1 MKKSILNVRI
11 IAEIAIFAAIGFALD
26 YLQGALWSG
35 VFFNGGSIG
44 LAMIPVFIISYR
56 RGLIAGLICGLVLS
70 FVQLLGGSIYILQFW
85 QFMLDYI
92 LAYTVVGLAGA
103 FSGLYKNSKTL
114 GLKVVWIIVGCF
126 VGGMLKYASHV
137 IAGVAY
143 WLGNGEGTF
152 LGVADNSAL
161 FSWVYNGAYC
171 IPNIIISILIMVLIA
186 KVYPVLLN
194 PENDL
199 KEEKEASEEKKE
211 EVVE

>member
-92 LAYTVVGLAGA
+92 FAYTVVGLAGA

-126 VGGMLKYASHV
+126 VGGMLKYVSHV

-171 IPNIIISILIMVLIA
+171 IPNIIISILVMVLIA

-194 PENDL
+194 PEIAF
-199 KEEKEASEEKKE
+199 KEEKESSEEKKD

>member
-11 IAEIAIFAAIGFALD
+11 LAEIAIFAAIGFALD

-44 LAMIPVFIISYR
+44 LAMVPIFIISYR
-56 RGLIAGLICGLVLS
+56 RGLIPGILCGLILS
-70 FVQLLGGSIYILQFW
+70 FVQLLGGSIYVLAFW

-92 LAYTVVGLAGA
+92 FAYTLVGFAGLFA
-103 FSGLYKNSKTL
+103 SLYKKSNSFGVKL
-114 GLKVVWIIVGCF
+114 IWILVGCF
-126 VGGMLKYASHV
+126 LGGMLKYSSHV
-137 IAGVAY
+137 IAGIAY

-171 IPNIIISILIMVLIA
+171 IPNIIISMVVMVIIA
-186 KVYPVLLN
+186 KFYPIFLN
-194 PENDL
+194 PEEKDDV
-199 KEEKEASEEKKE
+199 KEETE
-211 EVVE
+211 EVVEQ

>member
-92 LAYTVVGLAGA
+92 FAYTVVGLAGA

-171 IPNIIISILIMVLIA
+171 IPNIIISILVMVLIA

-194 PENDL
+194 PEIAL
-199 KEEKEASEEKKE
+199 EEEKEASEEKKE